1 MMTEM
6 KKTPRMIF
14 AACCGLLIM
23 AAGCAAPGVPQPPSL
38 RLPALVNNLTAERK
52 GSRVVLTWT
61 PPVETTDRQLSHW
74 PTITRICRVLNH
86 YPIDHCEA
94 VYEVRS
100 AELASKAPAGNKQQQ
115 QVSFE
120 DVLPPNAI
128 GAQNEATYAVE
139 VRNEH
144 GRSAGLSNQV
154 RVPLPPT
161 APPPEHFQVTLDAQ
175 GPLLQWTVTGLPAL
189 GAGWNC
195 RFRIYRRAKG
205 KGEFIP
211 AAEEPCGTG
220 PSEARDPS
228 FEWES
233 EYDYKLVSVAEF
245 SQNGKPSIEA
255 EGDDSRIV
263 HLITHDIFPPAVPT
277 GVQAVFSSVGQK
289 PFIDLTWAPN
299 TERDLAGYHVYR
311 KSSGGQFKVVPGELL
326 KAPAWRDNDVKAGE
340 QYFYTVS
347 AVDLRGNQSAQSA
360 VAEESV
366 PVEVR

>member
-1 MMTEM
+1 MMV
-6 KKTPRMIF
+6 KINPRMMF
-14 AACCGLLIM
+14 ATCCALLM
-23 AAGCAAPGVPQPPSL
+23 VAAGCAAPGVPQPPSL
-38 RLPALVNNLTAERK
+38 RLPALVDNLAAERK
-52 GSRVVLTWT
+52 GSRVVLTWS
-61 PPVETTDRQLSHW
+61 PPAETTDRQANRW
-74 PTITRICRVLNH
+74 PTLTRICRVLNH

-100 AELASKAPAGNKQQQ
+100 TDLASTAAAGHKQ

-120 DVLPPNAI
+120 DVLPPSAI

-161 APPPEHFQVTLDAQ
+161 APPPVDFHATLDAQ
-175 GPLLQWTVTGLPAL
+175 GPLLQWTASALPAN

-205 KGEFIP
+205 KAEFIL
-211 AAEEPCGTG
+211 AAEEPCGNG
-220 PSEARDPS
+220 LAEARDPG
-228 FEWES
+228 FEWET
-233 EYDYKLVSVAEF
+233 EYDYKLVSVAEH
-245 SQNGKPSIEA
+245 SQSGKPA
-255 EGDDSRIV
+255 VMVEGDDSRIV
-263 HLITHDIFPPAVPT
+263 HLVTHDVFPPAVPS

-289 PFIDLTWAPN
+289 SFIDVTWAPN
-299 TERDLAGYHVYR
+299 TERDLAGYRVYR
-311 KSSGGQFKVVPGELL
+311 KAPGGQFKAVAGELL

-347 AVDLRGNQSAQSA
+347 AVDLRSNESAQSP

-366 PVEVR
+366 PQEVR